1 VAGVISALQVW
12 GRARLPQACLL
23 PGRVMVMRWY
33 SSQRKR
39 GGGQQALTRVS
50 AEALM
55 PRLNDARKEDKE
67 DDVLC

>member
-1 VAGVISALQVW
+1 
-12 GRARLPQACLL
+12 
-23 PGRVMVMRWY
+23 MVMRWY